1 MMPASAGKNPLTAKT
16 HAMGAP
22 RAFLED
28 VEMEFARYR
37 LLGLRSLERLT
48 SDQLFLAQESH
59 GNPAAVI
66 VQHLCGNMRSRW
78 TDFLTTD
85 GEKPWRNRDREFEPI
100 LRTREEVIA
109 AWEAGWDTLMD
120 ALQALSDLD
129 LERIVYI
136 RGEAH
141 SIRRA
146 ILRQLTHYPYHVG
159 QLVHIAK
166 ACATN
171 GWDSLSIPKGGSE
184 DFNRAMTGMQARSDT
199 KL

>member
-1 MMPASAGKNPLTAKT
+1 
-16 HAMGAP
+16 MGAP
-22 RAFLED
+22 RAFLEE

-48 SDQLFLAQESH
+48 SDQLFLAQGSH
-59 GNPAAVI
+59 DNPAAVI

-109 AWEAGWDTLMD
+109 AWETGWDTLMD

-129 LERIVYI
+129 LERTVYI

-141 SIRRA
+141 TLRRA
-146 ILRQLTHYPYHVG
+146 ILRQLAHYPYHVG

-166 ACATN
+166 VCATD

-184 DFNRAMTGMQARSDT
+184 DFNRAMAGMHGRSDT
-199 KL
+199 NP

>member
-1 MMPASAGKNPLTAKT
+1 
-16 HAMGAP
+16 MGAP
-22 RAFLED
+22 RAFLEE

-48 SDQLFLAQESH
+48 SDQLFLVQGSH
-59 GNPAAVI
+59 DNPAAVI

-109 AWEAGWDTLMD
+109 AWETGWDTLMD

-141 SIRRA
+141 TLRRA
-146 ILRQLTHYPYHVG
+146 ILRQLAHYPYHVG
-159 QLVHIAK
+159 QIVYIGK
-166 ACATN
+166 MVCDEN
-171 GWDSLSIPKGGSE
+171 WKSLSIPRNASGSYNQDMFSKPKHRE
-184 DFNRAMTGMQARSDT
+184 HFTDETINT
-199 KL
+199 KDK